1 MQDNIFFDVSK
12 LKHVGKNVV
21 IGKTVRIRQPEN
33 VSIGDNTIIDDF
45 AYISAKINIGTNC
58 HIASHSSISGS
69 KGKFT
74 MGNYSTLAHGC
85 SVHCASSDY
94 RECSLDLPS
103 VPKEQQFG
111 GCVEDIV
118 IGDFV
123 TLGTYCCILP
133 GSNIPNGTAFGA
145 YTLIKKESKLLPFHL
160 YAGHKCKDLGE
171 RTKQELLKNIKL

>member
-45 AYISAKINIGTNC
+45 AYISAKIDIGTNC

-74 MGNYSTLAHGC
+74 MGN
-85 SVHCASSDY
+85 
-94 RECSLDLPS
+94 
-103 VPKEQQFG
+103 
-111 GCVEDIV
+111 
-118 IGDFV
+118 
-123 TLGTYCCILP
+123 
-133 GSNIPNGTAFGA
+133 
-145 YTLIKKESKLLPFHL
+145 
-160 YAGHKCKDLGE
+160 
-171 RTKQELLKNIKL
+171 